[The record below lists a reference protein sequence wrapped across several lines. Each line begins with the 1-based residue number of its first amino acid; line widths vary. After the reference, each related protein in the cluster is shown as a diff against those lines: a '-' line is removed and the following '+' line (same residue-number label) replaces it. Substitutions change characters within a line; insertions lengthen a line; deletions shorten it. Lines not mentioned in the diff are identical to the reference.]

1 MRRILID
8 SGPLIALFDRDDKYH
23 LASVEFIRNNESELI
38 TTIASMTEILHLLDF
53 SRDAQ
58 IDFLSWVNAGA
69 VNIEQ
74 ITSDDLARIRELTI
88 KYSDLPMDFAD
99 ACLVFLGEKLNISS
113 IATIDRDFDVYRLKG
128 KKTFT
133 TFVK

>member
-1 MRRILID
+1 
-8 SGPLIALFDRDDKYH
+8 
-23 LASVEFIRNNESELI
+23 
-38 TTIASMTEILHLLDF
+38 MTEILHLLDF

-133 TFVK
+133 TFIK